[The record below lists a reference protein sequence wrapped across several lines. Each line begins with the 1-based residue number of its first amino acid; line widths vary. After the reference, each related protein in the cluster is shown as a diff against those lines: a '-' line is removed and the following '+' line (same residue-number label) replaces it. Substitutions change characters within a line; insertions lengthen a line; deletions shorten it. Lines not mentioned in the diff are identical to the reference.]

1 MSSSSSDLEA
11 VEASLHEA
19 VTDFFKSDEGTLL
32 VSTQVIQHLH
42 SKKGKALLSK
52 IVGDA
57 LDSKPSADVTPR
69 KDKSKTTRSKT
80 VKSPPTSVKKVKD
93 ALHGSKRACV
103 ASSSSSS
110 SDDDDDTSSKAE
122 PKEVSPPGVP
132 EEVTHEGDDFASDL
146 DDLNETSIK
155 YLTAILTHDV
165 PAIFCKWNFV
175 DKCSDGK
182 NAQEW
187 PVAHYDTSEQPG
199 QD

>member
-69 KDKSKTTRSKT
+69 KDKSKTSKSKT
-80 VKSPPTSVKKVKD
+80 VKSPPTSVKKVKN
-93 ALHGSKRACV
+93 ALRGSKRARV

-110 SDDDDDTSSKAE
+110 SSSSGDDDDTSSEAE
-122 PKEVSPPGVP
+122 PKEVAPPGVP
-132 EEVTHEGDDFASDL
+132 EEVAHEGDDVASDL
-146 DDLNETSIK
+146 DNLNETSIK
-155 YLTAILTHDV
+155 YLTAISTHDV
-165 PAIFCKWNFV
+165 PAVFRKWNFI

-187 PVAHYDTSEQPG
+187 PVAHYDTL
-199 QD
+199 